1 MRNNKTALFTEVAKE
16 MMHQNP
22 VGAQPRI
29 DWRGFN
35 GLEPQFQFVLADV
48 KKATSSFIANH
59 ITSTQNKIKE
69 KMACIELGRSVKDS
83 ETAME
88 AAANEISNQLNMRF
102 QATSAL
108 SRALFDGI
116 SKMVQIREQALRA
129 NIGIIYL
136 HNHIKFSQKVEKL
149 LRQETVLIAGAEKWN
164 QEEAATPNE
173 EDLLVA
179 EMLRMREQVN
189 KIRGT
194 RVADLV
200 ARIKEEEVKT
210 QELLNRL
217 KEATAL
223 QHSRTVEILKLK
235 ERCSVLKARR
245 ESLLNAK
252 EVVAKKVEER
262 RRIVNQRRSDE
273 EGLGHVKE
281 LKRRICKMS
290 EERARKAQEIE
301 ELLKAENIDANDPSG
316 VAKIRIE
323 REVRRIIEE
332 IERLED

>member
-1 MRNNKTALFTEVAKE
+1 MLNNKTALFTEVAKE
-16 MMHQNP
+16 MMRQSP

-35 GLEPQFQFVLADV
+35 GLEPQFQFVLADL

-69 KMACIELGRSVKDS
+69 KMASMELSQSVKDS

-88 AAANEISNQLNMRF
+88 AAANEILNQLNMRF
-102 QATSAL
+102 KATSAL
-108 SRALFDGI
+108 SHALFDGI
-116 SKMVQIREQALRA
+116 SRMVQIREQALRA

-149 LRQETVLIAGAEKWN
+149 LRQETVLIAGEEKWK
-164 QEEAATPNE
+164 QEEATTPNE

-179 EMLRMREQVN
+179 EMLRMREQVS

-194 RVADLV
+194 RVADLA

-210 QELLNRL
+210 QELLERL
-217 KEATAL
+217 KEATSV

-235 ERCSVLKARR
+235 ERCNVLKARR
-245 ESLLNAK
+245 DSLSNAK
-252 EVVAKKVEER
+252 EVVAKKVDER
-262 RRIVNQRRSDE
+262 RRILNQRRSE
-273 EGLGHVKE
+273 AEGLEHVRE
-281 LKRRICKMS
+281 LKRKICEMS
-290 EERARKAQEIE
+290 EESARKRQEVE
-301 ELLKAENIDANDPSG
+301 VLLKAENIDADDPIG

-332 IERLED
+332 IEHLED